1 MNVPVSALNVPQR
14 YQFSVDEFL
23 KLNDSG
29 AFAECGKTEL
39 IEGEIF
45 FMNSQWSR
53 HARIKS
59 NLLVELTLAL
69 RSISSEFTAICE
81 VSVHLSEN
89 SMPEPDIV
97 LTNYAGDK
105 AVPLDTVALIVEV
118 SDTTLATDLCRK
130 AKLYAQAGV
139 GEYWVVDV
147 EGSML
152 HQHWLPGDSGYAN
165 AREVAL
171 GRSMTME
178 TLVGVVVGTGGL
190 A

>member
-1 MNVPVSALNVPQR
+1 MNVPVSSLNVPQR
-14 YQFSVDEFL
+14 YRFSVDEFL

-29 AFAECGKTEL
+29 AFVECGKTEL

-69 RSISSEFTAICE
+69 RSIGSEFTAICE

-97 LTNYAGDK
+97 LTNYTGDK
-105 AVPLDTVALIVEV
+105 AVPLHTVALIVEV
-118 SDTTLATDLCRK
+118 SDTTLATDLGRK

-139 GEYWVVDV
+139 PEYWVVDV
-147 EGSML
+147 EGCIV
-152 HQHWLPGDSGYAN
+152 HQLWSPGNSGYAN
-165 AREVAL
+165 AREVTL
-171 GRSMTME
+171 GGYVTAE
-178 TLVGVVVGTGGL
+178 TLAGVVVGTDAL
-190 A
+190 V